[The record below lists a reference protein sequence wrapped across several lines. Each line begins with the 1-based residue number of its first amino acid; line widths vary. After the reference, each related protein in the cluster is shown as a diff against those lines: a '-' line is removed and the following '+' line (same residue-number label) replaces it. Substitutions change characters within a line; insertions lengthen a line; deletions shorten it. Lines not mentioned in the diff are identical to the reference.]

1 MQRGGPAGLKW
12 IITLLSILLLACGP
26 QYVQDPNATVFV
38 TSEYEDGFGNVEVK
52 WIHPFQDPAL
62 YKPQADCKDKDDLS
76 CSIVLY
82 DDSLKYMKEGNKLAG
97 QNLHLSACIE
107 YLQALSRLYEAEIR
121 LDRSQHAGTGFMAK
135 VQKRILT
142 CEKTLRTY
150 EMKHKYSR

>member
-1 MQRGGPAGLKW
+1 MEK
-12 IITLLSILLLACGP
+12 I
-26 QYVQDPNATVFV
+26 
-38 TSEYEDGFGNVEVK
+38 
-52 WIHPFQDPAL
+52 
-62 YKPQADCKDKDDLS
+62 DKR
-76 CSIVLY
+76 
-82 DDSLKYMKEGNKLAG
+82 
-97 QNLHLSACIE
+97 ACIE